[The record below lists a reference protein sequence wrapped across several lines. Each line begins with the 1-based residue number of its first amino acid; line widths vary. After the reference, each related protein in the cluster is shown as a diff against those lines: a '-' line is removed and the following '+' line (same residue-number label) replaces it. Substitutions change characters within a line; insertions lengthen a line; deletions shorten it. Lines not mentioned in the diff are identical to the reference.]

1 MICNKDR
8 KMIEHI
14 HECVENTKNLDK
26 CRTHTSFLLVVIFLK
41 MCVL

>member
-8 KMIEHI
+8 KMIELV
-14 HECVENTKNLDK
+14 ECVENTKNLDE